1 MNTMMMIGQLLG
13 GATRVWLEFA
23 FVVSIFT
30 ILAFRPERI
39 SNISLFQ
46 AACGLLALSM
56 ILPGLLIFAFDSSGS
71 QPIRGV
77 GRNAAGANDVG
88 MTVKLVTASGP
99 ILFALAFLCDAFS
112 VMPTPNANSQSASDD
127 EPAA

>member
-1 MNTMMMIGQLLG
+1 MNTMMMLGQLLG

-39 SNISLFQ
+39 RNVSLFQ

-56 ILPGLLIFAFDSSGS
+56 ILPSLLIFAVDSSASSNVFGAGRTAQS
-71 QPIRGV
+71 QDI
-77 GRNAAGANDVG
+77 G
-88 MTVKLVTASGP
+88 MMVKLITASGP
-99 ILFALAFLCDAFS
+99 VLFALAFLCGTFS
-112 VMPTPNANSQSASDD
+112 LMPSASTNSSTAT
-127 EPAA
+127 ETESTV

>member
-1 MNTMMMIGQLLG
+1 MNTMMMLGQLLG

-39 SNISLFQ
+39 RNVSLFQ

-56 ILPGLLIFAFDSSGS
+56 ILPSLLIFAVDESAGATAFSGS
-71 QPIRGV
+71 RTGQAKDI
-77 GRNAAGANDVG
+77 G
-88 MTVKLVTASGP
+88 MMVKLITASGP
-99 ILFALAFLCDAFS
+99 VLFALAFLCGAFA
-112 VMPTPNANSQSASDD
+112 VMPDASTNSSTASDT
-127 EPAA
+127 ETAP

>member
-1 MNTMMMIGQLLG
+1 MNTMMMLGQLLG

-39 SNISLFQ
+39 RSVSLLQ

-56 ILPGLLIFAFDSSGS
+56 ILPSLLIFVIDESAGSTAFGGS
-71 QPIRGV
+71 RTGQAKDI
-77 GRNAAGANDVG
+77 G
-88 MTVKLVTASGP
+88 MIVKLITASGP
-99 ILFALAFLCDAFS
+99 ILFALAFLCAAFS
-112 VMPTPNANSQSASDD
+112 VMPAPNTNSRPVSDE
-127 EPAA
+127 EPTA

>member
-1 MNTMMMIGQLLG
+1 MNTMMMLGQLLG

-39 SNISLFQ
+39 RNVSLFQ

-56 ILPGLLIFAFDSSGS
+56 ILPSLLIFAVDSSSSTPVFGGGRSNAS
-71 QPIRGV
+71 QEI
-77 GRNAAGANDVG
+77 G
-88 MTVKLVTASGP
+88 MFVKAITASGP
-99 ILFALAFLCDAFS
+99 ILFALAFLCGTFS
-112 VMPTPNANSQSASDD
+112 VMPDASMNSSTAPDT
-127 EPAA
+127 EPTA